1 MTVVSH
7 FYTLSS
13 TGVLVVQSEYWA
25 FIGME
30 ESWDIL
36 YISACGYVL
45 FTPYCRPIHPRNI
58 HLQLL
63 CMGAFASAS
72 AIGTRNVNDVQPH
85 YKRSTAVGL
94 DLPWPSS
101 LDMRHGYSM
110 IHQGLE
116 RRQRSIWRLPLEC
129 VCLLLS
135 TESESGWW
143 CGTRGRRGSGPS
155 IPGG

>member
-45 FTPYCRPIHPRNI
+45 FTPYSRPIHPRNI

-63 CMGAFASAS
+63 
-72 AIGTRNVNDVQPH
+72 
-85 YKRSTAVGL
+85 
-94 DLPWPSS
+94 
-101 LDMRHGYSM
+101 
-110 IHQGLE
+110 
-116 RRQRSIWRLPLEC
+116 
-129 VCLLLS
+129 
-135 TESESGWW
+135 
-143 CGTRGRRGSGPS
+143 
-155 IPGG
+155 